1 MEYMNQTTPRKLGIT
16 ETVLRDAQQS
26 LIATR
31 MPTEQMLPIL
41 DTMDQVGY
49 HSVECWGGATFDASL
64 RFLKE
69 DPWKRLRLLR
79 DGFKKTKLQ
88 MLLRGQNILGYR
100 HYADDV
106 VAYFVQKSIA
116 NGIDIL
122 RIFDALN
129 DLRNL
134 ETSVKAAKKEGG
146 HVQLAMSYT
155 LGEAYTKD
163 YWLNLAKNMENMGA
177 DSICLKD
184 MAGLLLPYDAY
195 ELLSALK
202 QTISVPIQL
211 HTHCTSGVAAM
222 TYLKAAEA
230 GADVIDTAISPF
242 SMGTSQPPTE
252 VMAETFKGTPFDTH
266 LDQGLLAEIADYFR
280 PIQAQALTSGLLDP
294 KVLNVDIKTLL
305 YQVPG
310 GMLSNLVSQLK
321 EQHAADRYYEV
332 LREIP
337 KVREDLGE
345 PPLVTPSSQIV
356 GTQSVLNVLTG
367 ERYSAMSKETK
378 ALLKGEYGKT
388 IKPFN
393 PKVQKEALGEET
405 PITCRPADL
414 IPPELPELEAKVSRY
429 KQQTEDVLTYALFPN
444 VAEEFF
450 QYREA
455 QQTKID
461 PKKAD
466 LQNKAYPV

>member
-1 MEYMNQTTPRKLGIT
+1 
-16 ETVLRDAQQS
+16 
-26 LIATR
+26 
-31 MPTEQMLPIL
+31 
-41 DTMDQVGY
+41 
-49 HSVECWGGATFDASL
+49 
-64 RFLKE
+64 
-69 DPWKRLRLLR
+69 
-79 DGFKKTKLQ
+79 
-88 MLLRGQNILGYR
+88 
-100 HYADDV
+100 
-106 VAYFVQKSIA
+106 
-116 NGIDIL
+116 
-122 RIFDALN
+122 
-129 DLRNL
+129 
-134 ETSVKAAKKEGG
+134 
-146 HVQLAMSYT
+146 
-155 LGEAYTKD
+155 
-163 YWLNLAKNMENMGA
+163 
-177 DSICLKD
+177 
-184 MAGLLLPYDAY
+184 
-195 ELLSALK
+195 
-202 QTISVPIQL
+202 
-211 HTHCTSGVAAM
+211 
-222 TYLKAAEA
+222 
-230 GADVIDTAISPF
+230 
-242 SMGTSQPPTE
+242 
-252 VMAETFKGTPFDTH
+252 
-266 LDQGLLAEIADYFR
+266 
-280 PIQAQALTSGLLDP
+280 
-294 KVLNVDIKTLL
+294 
-305 YQVPG
+305 
-310 GMLSNLVSQLK
+310 MLSNLVSQLK

-393 PKVQKEALGEET
+393 SKVQKEALGEET

>member
-1 MEYMNQTTPRKLGIT
+1 
-16 ETVLRDAQQS
+16 
-26 LIATR
+26 
-31 MPTEQMLPIL
+31 
-41 DTMDQVGY
+41 
-49 HSVECWGGATFDASL
+49 
-64 RFLKE
+64 
-69 DPWKRLRLLR
+69 
-79 DGFKKTKLQ
+79 
-88 MLLRGQNILGYR
+88 
-100 HYADDV
+100 
-106 VAYFVQKSIA
+106 
-116 NGIDIL
+116 
-122 RIFDALN
+122 
-129 DLRNL
+129 
-134 ETSVKAAKKEGG
+134 
-146 HVQLAMSYT
+146 
-155 LGEAYTKD
+155 
-163 YWLNLAKNMENMGA
+163 
-177 DSICLKD
+177 
-184 MAGLLLPYDAY
+184 
-195 ELLSALK
+195 
-202 QTISVPIQL
+202 
-211 HTHCTSGVAAM
+211 
-222 TYLKAAEA
+222 
-230 GADVIDTAISPF
+230 
-242 SMGTSQPPTE
+242 
-252 VMAETFKGTPFDTH
+252 
-266 LDQGLLAEIADYFR
+266 
-280 PIQAQALTSGLLDP
+280 
-294 KVLNVDIKTLL
+294 
-305 YQVPG
+305 
-310 GMLSNLVSQLK
+310 MLSNLVSQLK

-367 ERYSAMSKETK
+367 ERYSAMAKETK

-414 IPPELPELEAKVSRY
+414 IPPELPELPELEAKVSRY